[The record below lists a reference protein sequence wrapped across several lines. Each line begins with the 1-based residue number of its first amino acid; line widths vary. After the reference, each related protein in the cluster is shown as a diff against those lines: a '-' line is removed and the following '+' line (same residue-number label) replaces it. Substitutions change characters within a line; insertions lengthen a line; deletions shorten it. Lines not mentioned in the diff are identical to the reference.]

1 MLKSLELFG
10 FKSFAD
16 RTRFDFSTGINCV
29 VGPNGSGKSNVVD
42 AMKWILGDQSA
53 KSLRGK
59 EMTDVIFNGSSS
71 RKASAF
77 AEATLT
83 FDNSQGQLPLDM
95 LEVQIGRRIWRNGD
109 AEYLLNRAPARL
121 KDIKDLFLGT
131 GAGSAAYSII
141 EQGRVDQILQ
151 GNPATRRGVFEEAA
165 GISRF
170 KSRKV
175 EAQRKLER
183 VAQNLERLTDIVDEV
198 EAQLNSTRS
207 QAAKAAKYHDVSTAL
222 KRWWLGLAADDFRHL
237 SREIVVIEKQ
247 LGVSQARIDVLNEQ
261 QKALEAREASFD
273 AELAKLD
280 DELRE
285 VDRRSSGGREAIA
298 GHEATIQ
305 FQTARLQELESELT
319 RLARQKLTLARR
331 VQETDE
337 EIVLERKR
345 LEDFEAE
352 FATNRERMV
361 EHDQRL
367 QTLTVEL
374 SQRREQV
381 DQDRNRR
388 LEMTRAASDTMNAV
402 ASIRAN
408 IASLHSE
415 RQRIL
420 SQLDAVAGTFAERE
434 MERASGLQRAEEAAQ
449 LQSDALQNL
458 RTIQA
463 HRAQLVGEQEHTKQS
478 LAEFRE
484 QRSAAQARK
493 SLLEDLELRQEGVGI
508 GVKDIL
514 ARARTS
520 SYAPWNSIIGCVA
533 DLLDV
538 DLERAAL
545 LEVALGSRAQLIVLK
560 EYQPLLD
567 YLNRGT
573 VLLTSR
579 VGFVSIPERTVS
591 EPLPAVVQSGRFVHL
606 QLDPQALPD
615 LSREP
620 GVVMRADGLV
630 VSDRGIVGLAP
641 SVLADTW
648 IVDSMEVAVRLATT
662 RGVGLRFVTLQGELL
677 ESNGTL
683 FVGTIRSETS
693 LLSRKSELRR
703 LKNDLIQLDREI
715 ASFEQSLQSMYQ
727 SLTGAD
733 SELESAAAELDY
745 ANQRFADLKAELSAQ
760 DQTLE
765 RLRRERQTLEQQLG
779 TCDESLSQQTA
790 EQKDAEQRAVDTERE
805 LQELGSSLESAAEQ
819 LQLLEQQHR
828 EIEQNRSDEQL
839 HLVKQGERLEGLKSH
854 FIRLDQELQ
863 QRILQH
869 EEAERRWTTAVAKR
883 SQILLQILNSRA
895 MRDELVLSA
904 EQIQSAS
911 LVLERKKMALRSER
925 SQIVEREVA
934 LRKERRELE
943 DRHHTNEIR
952 VRDMNH
958 ALKNLD
964 ERLEEEYQL
973 KLADVVE
980 SGESSFQLFLEER
993 NATGPATR
1001 GRGKNKKV
1009 EAAQQDA
1016 EDDESP
1022 VVDAETAD
1030 ESTVD
1035 ETATV
1040 ESESSDETTSDVAAS
1055 PDAES
1060 DQLRFEDVRPE
1071 IESRVNRLRK
1081 QLKLMG
1087 SVNTDSLRDLEML
1100 ENRFT
1105 QLSAQL
1111 QDLVEARQTLEDI
1124 IRRINAE
1131 SRRLFVE
1138 TFETIRKNFQ
1148 DLFRQVFG
1156 GGEGDIILE
1165 DPNDVLDCGIDIA
1178 ARPPGKELRSISL
1191 LSGGEKTMT
1200 AIALIMSIFKSK
1212 PSPFC
1217 ILDEVDAALDE
1228 ANVERFTSV
1237 VKAFQSTTQFI
1248 MITHHKRS
1256 MTVADVL
1263 YGVTMEESGISKRM
1277 SVRFEDVSDD
1287 GNFKA
1292 PQQPSAA

>member
-170 KSRKV
+170 KARKV

-237 SREIVVIEKQ
+237 SREIVMIEKQ
-247 LGVSQARIDVLNEQ
+247 LEVSRQRIDVLNEQ
-261 QKALEAREASFD
+261 QKGLESREASFD
-273 AELAKLD
+273 AELAKLE
-280 DELRE
+280 DELRD
-285 VDRRSSGGREAIA
+285 VDRRSSGGRETIA

-305 FQTARLQELESELT
+305 FQTARLHELESELT

-337 EIVLERKR
+337 EIELERKR
-345 LEDFEAE
+345 LEDFEAD
-352 FATNRERMV
+352 FLLNRERV
-361 EHDQRL
+361 AEHDQRL
-367 QTLTVEL
+367 QVVASELT
-374 SQRREQV
+374 QRRERV
-381 DQDRNRR
+381 EIDRNRR
-388 LEMTRAASDTMNAV
+388 LEMTRTASDTMNVV
-402 ASIRAN
+402 ASIRSN
-408 IASLHSE
+408 LASLESE
-415 RQRIL
+415 RQRIV
-420 SQLDAVAGTFAERE
+420 SQQDALEGTFAERE
-434 MERASGLQRAEEAAQ
+434 IERSQCLQRAEEASQ
-449 LQSDALQNL
+449 LQAAALQSL
-458 RTIQA
+458 RSTQA
-463 HRAQLVGEQEHTKQS
+463 HRAKLVGEQENTKVS
-478 LAEFRE
+478 LAELRE

-520 SYAPWNSIIGCVA
+520 PYPPWNSIVGCVA

-545 LEVALGSRAQLIVLK
+545 LEVALGGRAQLIVLK

-579 VGFVSIPERTVS
+579 VGFVSIPERTIS
-591 EPLPAVVQSGRFVHL
+591 EPLSPVLQNGRFIHL
-606 QLDPQALPD
+606 QLDPQDLPD

-641 SVLADTW
+641 SVLSDTW
-648 IVDSMEVAVRLATT
+648 IVESMEVAVRLATT
-662 RGVGLRFVTLQGELL
+662 RGVGLRFVTMQGELL

-683 FVGTIRSETS
+683 YVGTIRSETS

-703 LKNDLIQLDREI
+703 LKNDLIQLDRDI
-715 ASFEQSLQSMYQ
+715 AEYELSLQTMYQ

-733 SELESAAAELDY
+733 TELESAAAELDY
-745 ANQRFADLKAELSAQ
+745 ANQRFADLKAELAAQ

-765 RLRRERQTLEQQLG
+765 RLRRERQQLDQQLIS
-779 TCDESLSQQTA
+779 CEASLTQQTV
-790 EQKDAEQRAVDTERE
+790 ELKDAEQRALDTEQE
-805 LQELGSSLESAAEQ
+805 LQNLAVSLDTATEELSV
-819 LQLLEQQHR
+819 LEQQHR

-854 FIRLDQELQ
+854 FVRLDQELQ

-869 EEAERRWTTAVAKR
+869 EEAERRWTTAVTKR

-895 MRDELVLSA
+895 MRDELILSA
-904 EQIQSAS
+904 EQIQFVA
-911 LVLERKKMALRSER
+911 LDLERKKMALRSER
-925 SQIVEREVA
+925 SQIVEREVV

-943 DRHHTNEIR
+943 DRHHANEIR

-958 ALKNLD
+958 ALANLD

-980 SGESSFQLFLEER
+980 SGESSFTLFLEER
-993 NATGPATR
+993 NATSTPSR
-1001 GRGKNKKV
+1001 GRSKAKKQEV
-1009 EAAQQDA
+1009 ESSPEDSEETDEVDGASSQEGDLAAAEDSVAEHVEEEAATDA
-1016 EDDESP
+1016 
-1022 VVDAETAD
+1022 
-1030 ESTVD
+1030 
-1035 ETATV
+1035 
-1040 ESESSDETTSDVAAS
+1040 
-1055 PDAES
+1055 

-1100 ENRFT
+1100 ENRYT

-1131 SRRLFVE
+1131 SRRLFLE
-1138 TFETIRKNFQ
+1138 TFDTIRKNFQ

-1228 ANVERFTSV
+1228 ANVERFTAV

-1263 YGVTMEESGISKRM
+1263 YGVTMEESGVSKRM

-1287 GNFKA
+1287 GNFKT
-1292 PQQPSAA
+1292 PPQPSAA

>member
-59 EMTDVIFNGSSS
+59 EMTDVIFNGSTS

-95 LEVQIGRRIWRNGD
+95 QEVQIGRRIWRNGD

-131 GAGSAAYSII
+131 GAGTAAYSII

-151 GNPATRRGVFEEAA
+151 GNSASRRAVFEEAA

-170 KSRKV
+170 KARKV

-183 VAQNLERLTDIVDEV
+183 VGQNLERLTDIVDEV

-237 SREIVVIEKQ
+237 TSERERLEKQ
-247 LGVSQARIDVLNEQ
+247 LQSSGRRLEILNEQ
-261 QKALEAREASFD
+261 QQALEAREATFD

-280 DELRE
+280 SQLRDVE
-285 VDRRSSGGREAIA
+285 RRSSGGREAIA
-298 GHEATIQ
+298 GHDATIQ

-319 RLARQKLTLARR
+319 RLFRQKLTLGRR
-331 VQETDE
+331 VQETDD
-337 EIVLERKR
+337 EIGLERQR
-345 LEDFEAE
+345 LLEFELEFSENRQRIAE
-352 FATNRERMV
+352 HE
-361 EHDQRL
+361 QRL
-367 QTLTVEL
+367 QSAGFEV
-374 SQRREQV
+374 SQRREQIE
-381 DQDRNRR
+381 QLRTQR
-388 LEMTRAASDTMNAV
+388 LEMTRNVSDTTNVV
-402 ASIRAN
+402 ATLRLN
-408 IASLHSE
+408 ITGYQSD
-415 RQRIL
+415 RQRII
-420 SQLDAVAGTFAERE
+420 SQRDAVEGTLAERE
-434 MERASGLQRAEEAAQ
+434 LDRARGLQRAEEASQIQSAA
-449 LQSDALQNL
+449 LQSL
-458 RTIQA
+458 RTTQA
-463 HRAQLVGEQEHTKQS
+463 RRVELVGAQENTKQTLS
-478 LAEFRE
+478 ELRE
-484 QRSAAQARK
+484 RRSAAQARK

-520 SYAPWNSIIGCVA
+520 SYPPWNSISGCVA

-545 LEVALGSRAQLIVLK
+545 LEVALGARAQLIVLK

-567 YLNRGT
+567 YLSRGT

-579 VGFVSIPERTVS
+579 VGFISVPDRTVS
-591 EPLPAVVQSGRFVHL
+591 QPRPPVQQNGRFVHL
-606 QLDPQALPD
+606 QLNPETLPD
-615 LSREP
+615 LSQEP
-620 GVVMRADGLV
+620 GVVMRADALV
-630 VSDRGIVGLAP
+630 VSDRGIVGLAA

-648 IVDSMEVAVRLATT
+648 IVESMDAAVRLATS
-662 RGVGLRFVTLQGELL
+662 RGAGLRFVTLQGELL
-677 ESNGTL
+677 EANGTL
-683 FVGTIRSETS
+683 YVGTIRSETS

-703 LKNDLIQLDREI
+703 LKNDLVLLDRDI
-715 ASFEQSLQSMYQ
+715 AMAEQVLQSMYQ

-733 SELESAAAELDY
+733 TELESAAAELDY
-745 ANQRFADLKAELSAQ
+745 ANQRFADLKAELAAQ
-760 DQTLE
+760 DHTLD
-765 RLRRERQTLEQQLG
+765 RLRREKHSLEQQLQARQEALG
-779 TCDESLSQQTA
+779 EHENELAQAEHRALDTQQRLEQLGADLEAA
-790 EQKDAEQRAVDTERE
+790 EAE
-805 LQELGSSLESAAEQ
+805 LQTLDQ
-819 LQLLEQQHR
+819 VYRDIEQQ
-828 EIEQNRSDEQL
+828 RSDDQL
-839 HLVKQGERLEGLKSH
+839 DFVKHGERLDGMKSH
-854 FIRLDQELQ
+854 AVRLQKELQ
-863 QRILQH
+863 QRNIQY
-869 EEAERRWTTAVAKR
+869 EEAVRRCTSSEAKK
-883 SQILLQILNSRA
+883 SQIVLQILNTRG
-895 MRDELVLSA
+895 MKDELLLTA
-904 EQIQSAS
+904 EQIQFAARE
-911 LVLERKKMALRSER
+911 LERQKMELRSDR
-925 SQIVEREVA
+925 SQIVEQELV
-934 LRKERRELE
+934 LRKERRELG
-943 DRHHTNEIR
+943 DRHHADEIR
-952 VRDMNH
+952 VRDTNH
-958 ALKNLD
+958 VLANLS
-964 ERLEEEYQL
+964 EQLEVEYQL
-973 KLADVVE
+973 KLLDVVE
-980 SGESSFQLFLEER
+980 SGESSFALFLEER
-993 NATGPATR
+993 TEKGASARSGKREKSDTVIDPNLPETGPTESPELDGQAD
-1001 GRGKNKKV
+1001 GNFV
-1009 EAAQQDA
+1009 APEAADSA
-1016 EDDESP
+1016 ANS
-1022 VVDAETAD
+1022 
-1030 ESTVD
+1030 S
-1035 ETATV
+1035 V
-1040 ESESSDETTSDVAAS
+1040 ELNE
-1055 PDAES
+1055 
-1060 DQLRFEDVRPE
+1060 LRFEDVRPE
-1071 IESRVNRLRK
+1071 IEARVNRLRK

-1087 SVNTDSLRDLEML
+1087 AVNTDSIRDLELL
-1100 ENRFT
+1100 ETRYT
-1105 QLSAQL
+1105 QLAAQL

-1124 IRRINAE
+1124 IRKINSE
-1131 SRRLFVE
+1131 SRRLFAE

-1148 DLFRQVFG
+1148 ELFRQVFG

-1200 AIALIMSIFKSK
+1200 AIALIMAIFKSK

-1228 ANVERFTSV
+1228 ANVERFTAV

-1287 GNFKA
+1287 GNFKSP
-1292 PQQPSAA
+1292 PQTSAA

>member
-59 EMTDVIFNGSSS
+59 EMTDVIFNGSTS

-95 LEVQIGRRIWRNGD
+95 QEVQIGRRIWRNGD

-131 GAGSAAYSII
+131 GAGTAAYSII

-151 GNPATRRGVFEEAA
+151 GNSASRRAVFEEAA

-170 KSRKV
+170 KARKV

-183 VAQNLERLTDIVDEV
+183 VGQNLERLTDIVDEV

-222 KRWWLGLAADDFRHL
+222 KRWWVGLAADDFRHL
-237 SREIVVIEKQ
+237 TSERERLEKQ
-247 LGVSQARIDVLNEQ
+247 LQSSGRRLEILNEQ
-261 QKALEAREASFD
+261 QQALEAREATFD
-273 AELAKLD
+273 TELAKLD
-280 DELRE
+280 SQLRDVE
-285 VDRRSSGGREAIA
+285 RRSSGGREAIA
-298 GHEATIQ
+298 GHDATIQ

-319 RLARQKLTLARR
+319 RLFRQKLTLGRR
-331 VQETDE
+331 VQETDD
-337 EIVLERKR
+337 EIGIERQRLLEFE
-345 LEDFEAE
+345 LEFSENRQRIAE
-352 FATNRERMV
+352 HE
-361 EHDQRL
+361 QRL
-367 QTLTVEL
+367 QSAGFEV
-374 SQRREQV
+374 SQRREQIE
-381 DQDRNRR
+381 QLRTQR
-388 LEMTRAASDTMNAV
+388 LEMTRTVSDTTNVV
-402 ASIRAN
+402 ATLRLN
-408 IASLHSE
+408 ITGYQSD
-415 RQRIL
+415 RQRII
-420 SQLDAVAGTFAERE
+420 SQRDAVEGTLAERE
-434 MERASGLQRAEEAAQ
+434 LDRARGLQRAEEASQIQSAA
-449 LQSDALQNL
+449 LQSL
-458 RTIQA
+458 RTTQA
-463 HRAQLVGEQEHTKQS
+463 RRVELVGAQENTKQTLS
-478 LAEFRE
+478 ELRE
-484 QRSAAQARK
+484 RRSAAQARK

-520 SYAPWNSIIGCVA
+520 SYPPWNSISGCVA

-545 LEVALGSRAQLIVLK
+545 LEVALGARAQLIVLK

-567 YLNRGT
+567 YLSRGT

-579 VGFVSIPERTVS
+579 VGFISVPDRTVS
-591 EPLPAVVQSGRFVHL
+591 EPRPPVQQNGRFVHL
-606 QLDPQALPD
+606 QLNPETLPD
-615 LSREP
+615 LSQEP
-620 GVVMRADGLV
+620 GVVMRADALV
-630 VSDRGIVGLAP
+630 VSDRGIVGLAA

-648 IVDSMEVAVRLATT
+648 IVESMDAAVRLATT
-662 RGVGLRFVTLQGELL
+662 RGAGLRFVTLQGELL
-677 ESNGTL
+677 EANGTL
-683 FVGTIRSETS
+683 YVGTIRSETS

-703 LKNDLIQLDREI
+703 LKNDLVLLDRDI
-715 ASFEQSLQSMYQ
+715 AMAEQVLQSMYQ

-733 SELESAAAELDY
+733 TELESAAAELDY
-745 ANQRFADLKAELSAQ
+745 ANQRFADLKAELAAQ
-760 DQTLE
+760 DQTLD
-765 RLRRERQTLEQQLG
+765 RLRREKHSLEQQLQARQEALAEHENELAQAEQRALDTQQRLEKLGADLEAAEAELQTLEQ
-779 TCDESLSQQTA
+779 
-790 EQKDAEQRAVDTERE
+790 VY
-805 LQELGSSLESAAEQ
+805 
-819 LQLLEQQHR
+819 R
-828 EIEQNRSDEQL
+828 EIEQQRSDDQL
-839 HLVKQGERLEGLKSH
+839 DFVKQGERLDGMKSH
-854 FIRLDQELQ
+854 AVRLQKELQ
-863 QRILQH
+863 QRNIQY
-869 EEAERRWTTAVAKR
+869 EEAVRRCTSSEAKK
-883 SQILLQILNSRA
+883 SQIVLQILNTRG
-895 MRDELVLSA
+895 MKDELLLTA
-904 EQIQSAS
+904 EQIQIAARD
-911 LVLERKKMALRSER
+911 LELQKMALRSDR
-925 SQIVEREVA
+925 SQIVEQELV
-934 LRKERRELE
+934 LRKERRELG
-943 DRHHTNEIR
+943 DRHHADEIR
-952 VRDMNH
+952 VRDTNH
-958 ALKNLD
+958 VLANLS
-964 ERLEEEYQL
+964 EQLEVEYQL
-973 KLADVVE
+973 KLLDVVE
-980 SGESSFQLFLEER
+980 SGESSFALFLEER
-993 NATGPATR
+993 TEKGASSRNGKREKSDKVMDPNLPETGPTESPELDAHAD
-1001 GRGKNKKV
+1001 GNFV
-1009 EAAQQDA
+1009 APEAADSA
-1016 EDDESP
+1016 ANS
-1022 VVDAETAD
+1022 
-1030 ESTVD
+1030 S
-1035 ETATV
+1035 V
-1040 ESESSDETTSDVAAS
+1040 ELNE
-1055 PDAES
+1055 
-1060 DQLRFEDVRPE
+1060 LRFEDVRPE

-1087 SVNTDSLRDLEML
+1087 AVNTDSLRDLELL
-1100 ENRFT
+1100 ETRYT
-1105 QLSAQL
+1105 QLAAQL

-1124 IRRINAE
+1124 IRKINSE
-1131 SRRLFVE
+1131 SRRLFAE

-1148 DLFRQVFG
+1148 ELFRQVFG

-1200 AIALIMSIFKSK
+1200 AIALIMAIFKSK

-1228 ANVERFTSV
+1228 ANVERFTAV

-1287 GNFKA
+1287 GNFKSQA
-1292 PQQPSAA
+1292 QTSAA

>member
-59 EMTDVIFNGSSS
+59 DMTDVIFNGSSS

-95 LEVQIGRRIWRNGD
+95 PEIQIGRRIWRNGD

-151 GNPATRRGVFEEAA
+151 GNSASRRAVFEEAA

-170 KSRKV
+170 KARKV

-183 VAQNLERLTDIVDEV
+183 VGQNLERLTDIVDEV

-207 QAAKAAKYHDVSTAL
+207 QAAKAAKYHDISTAL
-222 KRWWLGLAADDFRHL
+222 KKWWLGLAADDYRHL
-237 SREIVVIEKQ
+237 TREISELEKH
-247 LGVSQARIDVLNEQ
+247 LTESSGRLDVLNER
-261 QKALEAREASFD
+261 QKGLEAREAAFD

-280 DELRE
+280 DQIRE
-285 VDRRSSGGREAIA
+285 VERRNSGGREAIA

-305 FQTARLQELESELT
+305 FQSARLHELESELT
-319 RLARQKLTLARR
+319 RLQKQKLTLARR
-331 VQETDE
+331 VQETMLEIDLEQQRIAEFESDYAANLQRVTAHDE
-337 EIVLERKR
+337 RLQIAASELIEKRNQIERDRTQR
-345 LEDFEAE
+345 LE
-352 FATNRERMV
+352 
-361 EHDQRL
+361 
-367 QTLTVEL
+367 LTKA
-374 SQRREQV
+374 S
-381 DQDRNRR
+381 
-388 LEMTRAASDTMNAV
+388 SDTANAV
-402 ASIRAN
+402 ATLRTTIQ
-408 IASLHSE
+408 SLQSE
-415 RQRIL
+415 RQRIV
-420 SQLDAVAGTFAERE
+420 SQSNSLDGTLAERE
-434 MERASGLQRAEEAAQ
+434 LERARALQRAKEATQIQAAAV
-449 LQSDALQNL
+449 QSL
-458 RTIQA
+458 RATQA
-463 HRAQLVGEQEHTKQS
+463 HRTELVGVQESAKQT
-478 LAEFRE
+478 LAEMRE
-484 QRSAAQARK
+484 KRSAAQARK

-514 ARARTS
+514 SRARTS
-520 SYAPWNSIIGCVA
+520 PYAPWNSIVGCVA

-560 EYQPLLD
+560 EYQALLD
-567 YLNRGT
+567 YLNQGT
-573 VLLTSR
+573 VQLTSR
-579 VGFVSIPERTVS
+579 VGFVAIPDRSVGESVS
-591 EPLPAVVQSGRFVHL
+591 PIKQDNRFVHL
-606 QLDPQALPD
+606 QLDPASLAD
-615 LSREP
+615 LSKEP
-620 GVVMRADGLV
+620 GVVMRADELV
-630 VSDRGIVGLAP
+630 ASDRGITGLA
-641 SVLADTW
+641 SSILADTW
-648 IVDSMEVAVRLATT
+648 IVQSMDVAVGLAMGQGT
-662 RGVGLRFVTLQGELL
+662 GLRFVTLQGELL

-703 LKNDLIQLDREI
+703 LKNDLSLLDRDI
-715 ASFEQSLQSMYQ
+715 ASAEFALQTMYQ

-733 SELESAAAELDY
+733 TELEAAAAELDY
-745 ANQRFADLKAELSAQ
+745 ANQRLADLRAELSAM
-760 DQTLE
+760 DQTVE
-765 RLRRERQTLEQQLG
+765 RLNGEREL
-779 TCDESLSQQTA
+779 LSQQLLTCDQNLSQQEIDLSNA
-790 EQKDAEQRAVDTERE
+790 ELHASVTERE
-805 LQELGSSLESAAEQ
+805 LNQLAAHLEEASEELLACER
-819 LQLLEQQHR
+819 LHR
-828 EIEQNRSDEQL
+828 EIEQQRADDQL
-839 HLVKQGERLEGLKSH
+839 DRVKQRERLENMKTQ
-854 FIRLDQELQ
+854 FVRLGDELQ
-863 QRILQH
+863 SRIVQH
-869 EEAERRWTTAVAKR
+869 EEAERRFVTSIHKK
-883 SQILLQILNSRA
+883 SQILLQILNTRA
-895 MRDELVLSA
+895 TRDELVLKA
-904 EQIQSAS
+904 EQIQTDA
-911 LVLERKKMALRSER
+911 LVLEREKLELRRER
-925 SQIVEREVA
+925 SQIVEQE
-934 LRKERRELE
+934 LGIRKERREVA
-943 DRHHTNEIR
+943 DRHHVDEIR

-958 ALKNLD
+958 GLSNLS
-964 ERLEEEYQL
+964 ERLEEEFQL
-973 KLADVVE
+973 KLTDVVD
-980 SGESSFQLFLEER
+980 SGVSSFTLFLEER
-993 NATGPATR
+993 SGARSPGTDTNVRGSGNA
-1001 GRGKNKKV
+1001 
-1009 EAAQQDA
+1009 
-1016 EDDESP
+1016 
-1022 VVDAETAD
+1022 
-1030 ESTVD
+1030 ESTTSNLEPQQQNVD
-1035 ETATV
+1035 GTANSTRNPA
-1040 ESESSDETTSDVAAS
+1040 EELSGSDLTEL
-1055 PDAES
+1055 
-1060 DQLRFEDVRPE
+1060 QFEDIRPE

-1087 SVNTDSLRDLEML
+1087 AVNTDSLRDLDML

-1124 IRRINAE
+1124 IRKINSE
-1131 SRRLFVE
+1131 SRRLFSE

-1148 DLFRQVFG
+1148 ELFRQVFG

-1165 DPNDVLDCGIDIA
+1165 DPDDVLDCGIDIA

-1200 AIALIMSIFKSK
+1200 AIALIMAIFKSK

-1228 ANVERFTSV
+1228 ANVERFTAV
-1237 VKAFQSTTQFI
+1237 VKAFQQTTQFI

-1292 PQQPSAA
+1292 PPQTSAA